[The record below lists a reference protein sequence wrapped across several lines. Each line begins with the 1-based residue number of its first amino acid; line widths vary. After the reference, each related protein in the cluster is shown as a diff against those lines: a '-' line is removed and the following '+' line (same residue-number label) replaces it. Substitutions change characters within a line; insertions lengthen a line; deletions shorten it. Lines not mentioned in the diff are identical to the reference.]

1 MNFFHS
7 FSKPTL
13 EKKRYCCTEP
23 VNFNNGGWVGGG
35 QGQSCL
41 VLAASPPPPAPFPKQ
56 IIYETYQVLS

>member
-23 VNFNNGGWVGGG
+23 VNNSGWVAGGG

-41 VLAASPPPPAPFPKQ
+41 VLAAPPPPAPFPKQ